1 MDRSQARNALANC
14 CIFRDADGNYPDFHT
29 LRSGT
34 VEALL
39 EAATER
45 RYRAPA
51 NANGSR
57 ARYFYQMLVRKAT

>member
-1 MDRSQARNALANC
+1 MAKRKEVTKC
-14 CIFRDADGNYPDFHT
+14 CIFRDANGTYPDFHT

-39 EAATER
+39 EAADIH

-57 ARYFYQMLVRKAT
+57 ARYFYAMLVRAAT